1 MSSIKLDIAKSGV
14 VITEQMKAQAQQA
27 NDCSIRARV
36 RAAIFWD
43 GYTSPRR

>member
-27 NDCSIRARV
+27 NEV
-36 RAAIFWD
+36 LH
-43 GYTSPRR
+43 